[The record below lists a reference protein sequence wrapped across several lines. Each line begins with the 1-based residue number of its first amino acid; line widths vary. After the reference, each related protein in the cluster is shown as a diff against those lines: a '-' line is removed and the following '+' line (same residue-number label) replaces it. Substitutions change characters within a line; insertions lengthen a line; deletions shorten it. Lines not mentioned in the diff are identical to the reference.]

1 MSKRGLGWLGGACA
15 VALCATLASAAAEA
29 AKAPPDFTG
38 VWTTYRDPA
47 AAPPQRGAVGRRGP
61 ADLPFTEPA
70 KKKIAEYR
78 ALVGPTQDSPGGH
91 CLGTGMPGSMN
102 GSGGYPMEIL
112 QRPEEM
118 IIVYEAHQEVRRVYF
133 GDRNIPPED
142 RIPARNGYSSGRWE
156 GDTLVVE
163 TDWLKEQVD
172 QAYAHSDKARITERY
187 HMEKD
192 AKGGKV
198 LVAEWT
204 MTDPEF
210 LTAPVSQ
217 TKKWSFMPGGHVL
230 PYECDEATWED
241 HLEALRRKAAGL
253 PPKKSDYD

>member
-1 MSKRGLGWLGGACA
+1 MTTKAMAWLGGALA
-15 VALCATLASAAAEA
+15 VALCATVAGAAAQA

-47 AAPPQRGAVGRRGP
+47 AGPPRPGAFGRRGP
-61 ADLPFTEPA
+61 DLPFTEPA
-70 KKKIAEYR
+70 KKKIAEYH
-78 ALVGPTQDSPGGH
+78 ALVDATQDNPGGH
-91 CLGTGMPGSMN
+91 CLGTGMPGSMM
-102 GSGGYPMEIL
+102 GSGGYPMEIV

-118 IIVYEAHQEVRRVYF
+118 VIVYEAHQEVRRVYF
-133 GDRNIPPED
+133 GDRGIKPED
-142 RIPARNGYSSGRWE
+142 RISGRNGYSSGHWE
-156 GDTLVVE
+156 GDKLVVE

-187 HMEKD
+187 HLEKD

-198 LVAEWT
+198 LVNEWT
-204 MTDPEF
+204 MTDPDF
-210 LTAPVSQ
+210 LTAPVSGV
-217 TKKWSFMPGGHVL
+217 KKWSFDVGGHVL

-241 HLEALRRKAAGL
+241 HLDALKRKAAGL